1 LDDFTHLSVLISIV
15 LGLGLTNLLMGL
27 ARVIQMRDRVKVYW
41 PTLVWAFTLLLVHV
55 QTWWAM
61 FGLRTVENWT
71 FQAFAITLLQ
81 PILLFFLSALALPDF
96 DRDEALDLRA
106 NYFAQA
112 RWFFG
117 ILLALVLV
125 SLLRSILLTGRLP
138 GEADFIFHLFFI
150 VGGAGG
156 AIFANEAYHKMLA
169 PLSAVVYALYI
180 ALLFTALH

>member
-1 LDDFTHLSVLISIV
+1 MDDFAHLSVLISIV
-15 LGLGLTNLLMGL
+15 LGLGITNLLMGL

-61 FGLRTVENWT
+61 FGLRALDTWT

-117 ILLALVLV
+117 ILLALVFA
-125 SLLRSILLTGRLP
+125 SLLRSVVVMGRLQDP
-138 GEADFIFHLFFI
+138 ADLIFHVVFI
-150 VGGAGG
+150 VASVGSM
-156 AIFANEAYHKMLA
+156 IVTNETYHKVVA
-169 PLSAVVYALYI
+169 PLGAAVYLFYI
-180 ALLFTALH
+180 ALLFTALR